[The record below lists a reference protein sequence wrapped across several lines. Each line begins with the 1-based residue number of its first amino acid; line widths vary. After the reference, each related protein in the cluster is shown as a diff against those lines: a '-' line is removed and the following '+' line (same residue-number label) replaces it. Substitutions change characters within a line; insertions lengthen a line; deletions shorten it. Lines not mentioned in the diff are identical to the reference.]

1 MTDLGQEAIRA
12 FDGAARDDTGQG
24 SAGPRPDPLPG
35 AELPSAGG
43 AVRGIGETFGT
54 DAVTGTASF
63 AVPVQLTAGRDG
75 FGPQLSLG
83 YDSGQGNGPFGF
95 GWSLRLPS
103 ITRRTDRGL
112 PRYDDAHE
120 SDVFVLSSAEDLV
133 PTGRDRREGGHL
145 VRGYRPRVE
154 AGFARIERWTSV
166 HDAGDVHWRSWSAD
180 NVLTVYG
187 VDAGSRISDPRVPE
201 HVFSWLIS
209 LTRDDRGNVIAYEYD
224 RGDGV
229 RDGAQRY
236 LRCVRYGNA
245 VPLLDDAGERPSSVT
260 TAELRA
266 MRWHFSLVLDYGGHD
281 PERPGPEPDRR
292 WSPRPDP
299 FSSRRGGFELR
310 TERLC
315 RRLLMFHSFPL
326 EPGVGDDCLVAATE
340 LTYAPAPAP
349 DAAVRPVYA
358 ELTAVTHAR
367 FRRRSGGE
375 YRRKAFPPVE
385 MAYSQAAVRHEAEAV
400 EPRELARLP
409 HGPGRLRWLDLH
421 GEGIPGVLSEHPG
434 AWYYLRNLSGRPAG
448 RPRVRLGEPA
458 PVPRLPNRTLASG
471 AQLLDL
477 SGDGRLDVVDLTGP
491 RAGLYEQD
499 EHGGWRP
506 FRPFAD
512 PLVGDPRADLRLLD
526 VTGDGLVDALR
537 LAPDELGW
545 HEGAGASGFGREH
558 RVPVDPA
565 QWRGTRVRFGGDGD
579 GALLL
584 ADMTGDGLR
593 DLVRIGCAQVCYWP
607 NLGYGRFGPRHLLEN
622 CPRFDTD
629 DRFSPDRVRLADI
642 DGTGTSDIVYLH
654 PDGPRLYFNQS
665 GNGLSREV
673 RLHGLPRTTDVDDCD
688 VVDLFGNG
696 TACLVWTSPLPGNA
710 GRAVRYVD
718 LMGVKPHLLTRT
730 TNNLGAETRVHYR
743 SSTSFYLQDEAA
755 GRPWRTRAPFPVQV
769 VERVESVDLVARH
782 RLTTRY
788 AYHDQYFDPVER
800 ELRGFAVVDQW
811 DTEDVDAPG
820 EGDWENSDPAVLVAP
835 VLTRSW
841 FHTGVRL
848 GGGRVS
854 RLLADE
860 YDEGCARDGLPD
872 SRLPEGLTPR
882 EEREACRALKG
893 RLLRQEVYGLDG
905 SERQSVPYSVL
916 EHNFTVRLLQPAGRN
931 RHAVF
936 LAHPREQ
943 LTVRYERDRDDPRV
957 THAITLRVD
966 DFGRTL
972 EDVAIAYGRLPADP
986 RLTAPVDR
994 EEQARTLVTATVYE
1008 HTEPLLDDPGHYRLP
1023 LPAQQSTIEVTDVV
1037 VPEGGRLR
1045 FEDWTGPGA
1054 PAARPHRLLRRTRTL
1069 YRPDDLG
1076 GADPLALLP
1085 FGRAGRRALPGLGLT
1100 LAFTSGVLAR
1110 ALVRDGRPL
1119 LAPGELDA
1127 VLREGGYVPGDV
1139 PGEWWVPSGRTFLG
1153 PGGAFPGEGAEAE
1166 FAYARAHFFRPRRY
1180 RDPFQDG
1187 VTSADREVRHD
1198 RYDLLPVDTV
1208 DSLGNRSTVGERGPD
1223 GRREEAAGGGVDYRL
1238 MKPVLVTDANGNRSA
1253 VALDT
1258 LGLVVA
1264 TAAMG
1269 KRGER
1274 LGDSLEG
1281 FDDAFVD
1288 APAGEDADDAGLV
1301 DDAERLLRGATR
1313 RLCYDLEAVR
1323 RTASE
1328 PVVRPLSVR
1337 TIVRERHLSDLAPGE
1352 ASPLQQKFVYV
1363 DGSGREI
1370 QVKSQSD
1377 EPGGWISSGWKVYN
1391 NKANVVLFHEP
1402 FFTSTPRYEPGRRD
1416 GVSTVRCYD
1425 AAQRLVA
1432 TVFPDGTYTKRVFGA
1447 WWSSTWDRADT
1458 VLADPRHDPDI
1469 AVATR
1474 GLPGLLP
1481 AQWRPWYAQRVDGG
1495 LGEAERRAARASAAH
1510 ADTPDL
1516 EWSDAL
1522 GRTVLVRRTD
1532 GCRAVESRVVR
1543 AITGEVLAVHDAMP
1557 DPDEDPR
1564 GRAVSRADHDLLG
1577 RVVRH
1582 WALDSGS
1589 RRQLAD
1595 VLDQQLRTW
1604 DSRGHLTRTRYD
1616 AGRRPVAVL
1625 VTGAD
1630 PDRPGAEVTVER
1642 VVHGESL
1649 ADAERRN
1656 LRGRIHLRYDQAGL
1670 SVCDGYDFK
1679 GSPRAST
1686 RRVAVAYDR
1695 VLDWAEDPVRPPED
1709 DVLEPARLDASTR
1722 LDALHRPVV
1731 LASPALGGP
1740 GSVTRYRYGR
1750 SARLC
1755 ALQVRIEGELGPDGQ
1770 PVWTDVVTAV
1780 HCNARGQRTR
1790 IERGNGL
1797 VTDFDYDPLTFRLV
1811 RTRSRLG
1818 SRTVQD
1824 QHYTYDAAGNL
1835 VLVRDDAVPP
1845 VFFRNQRVTGESAYR
1860 YDALYRLVEATGREQ
1875 LGLVDAGGP
1884 QRPGR
1889 PVAHTEDG
1897 IALGRYVERYAYD
1910 LAGNL
1915 LRIAHRGNDPQ
1926 HPGWTREFHYAPG
1939 SGNRLLATSAA
1950 DGDGARET
1958 YAYDAHGNT
1967 VAMPHLTRMDW
1978 DHRDRLRSTWRQVAD
1993 EGGASPT
2000 AAVDRTYYVH
2010 DATGARTRKATGR
2023 SSGRP
2028 VHDELSFAGVE
2039 FVRRLAG
2046 PHAGLIRTGLDVGDG
2061 VGVFARVETRNDVD
2075 DGSPRRL
2082 VRHRLTDHLRS
2093 VVLEFDDEGRLL
2105 SAESYSPYGGTVWR
2119 ATRGQTDAPA
2129 RRGFLGKQRDDETGF
2144 YHVGARYYVPWLGR
2158 WLSCDP
2164 AGQLGPTSRYAYAAC
2179 DPVNRLDDNGAW
2191 DISWKDV
2198 AIGAAV
2204 AVGTVAVV
2212 AVVVAS
2218 AGTAAAPVIAAAATT
2233 LGVSETAL
2241 VTGVAVTGTA
2251 FGVAG
2256 TVNTAN
2262 EVATGRTV
2270 TGRVLSDQERSR
2282 KLGALPVEAVAT
2294 VLGMRGISLGGGG
2307 GGAASSIAA
2316 DVSVGANGTA
2326 ALTRPAFDFGFS
2338 LPRLVANAEAIAPA
2352 LMATAVPVA
2361 TAIAG
2366 GGGGGGG
2373 TSGDSGG
2380 QSTEP
2385 NQSTEPPPEPNS
2397 SSAND
2402 PSAAASDTA
2411 GAATSGT
2418 GAGGATSGGS
2428 TAGPKVAPYKQ
2439 IGGHHIHQ
2447 SAANSPA
2454 GQISRTGNPNH
2465 GDALAIEQGVPGFTE
2480 ADHNLAS
2487 ALQRN
2492 ANRAM
2497 WGKEITDEPI
2507 GPVTLTV
2514 GGEGT
2519 TLGSPSPYFED
2530 IKAYFALVAAG
2541 RPPEQSLIDVLRSRA
2556 QIDASGVGTVRV
2568 PTR

>member
-1 MTDLGQEAIRA
+1 MTDLDQGPPA
-12 FDGAARDDTGQG
+12 FPGGAQDDTE
-24 SAGPRPDPLPG
+24 SGPVRPRQDPLPG

-43 AVRGIGETFGT
+43 AVRGIGEKFGT
-54 DAVTGTASF
+54 DAVTGTGSF
-63 AVPVQLTAGRDG
+63 AIPVLLTAGRDG
-75 FGPQLSLG
+75 FGPQMSLA
-83 YDSGQGNGPFGF
+83 YDTGQGNGPFGF
-95 GWSLRLPS
+95 GCSLRLPS
-103 ITRRTDRGL
+103 ITRRTDKGL

-133 PTGRDRREGGHL
+133 PTGQDRRVGGHV

-154 AGFARIERWTSV
+154 ASFARIERWTSL
-166 HDAGDVHWRSWSAD
+166 DDPADVHWRSWSPD

-187 VDAGSRISDPRVPE
+187 IDADSRISDPEEPE
-201 HVFSWLIS
+201 RVFSWLIS
-209 LTRDDRGNVIAYEYD
+209 QTRDDRGNAIAYEYD

-229 RDGAQRY
+229 RDRAQRY

-245 VPLLDDAGERPSSVT
+245 VPLLDDTGERPLSVT

-266 MRWHFSLVLDYGGHD
+266 MRWYFTLVLDYGGHD
-281 PERPGPEPDRR
+281 EERPGPQPDRP

-299 FSSRRGGFELR
+299 FSSRRSGFELR

-315 RRLLMFHSFPL
+315 RRLLMFHSFP
-326 EPGVGDDCLVAATE
+326 EESDVGGDCLVAATE
-340 LTYAPAPAP
+340 LTYAPTPAP
-349 DAAVRPVYA
+349 DEATRPVYS

-367 FRRRSGGE
+367 FRRRPGGG

-385 MAYSQAAVRHEAEAV
+385 LAYSQVAVRHEVETVEA
-400 EPRELARLP
+400 RELARLP
-409 HGPGRLRWLDLH
+409 HGPGRLRWVDLH
-421 GEGIPGVLSEHPG
+421 GEGIPGVLTEHPG
-434 AWYYLRNLSGRPAG
+434 AWYYLRNLSALTDAPHF
-448 RPRVRLGEPA
+448 GEPA
-458 PVPRLPNRTLASG
+458 PVPRVPNRSLAAG
-471 AQLLDL
+471 AELLDL

-491 RAGLYEQD
+491 PAGVYEQD

-506 FRPFAD
+506 FRPFAG
-512 PLVGDPRADLRLLD
+512 PLVSDPGADLRLVD
-526 VTGDGLVDALR
+526 VTGDGLVDVLR
-537 LAPDELGW
+537 LTPDELGW
-545 HEGAGASGFGREH
+545 HEGLGTSGFGREQ

-565 QWRGTRVRFGGDGD
+565 QWRGTRVVFTDD
-579 GALLL
+579 SGALLL

-607 NLGYGRFGPRHLLEN
+607 NLGYGRFGARQLLEN
-622 CPRFDTD
+622 CPRFDAD
-629 DRFSPDRVRLADI
+629 DRFSPGRVRLADI

-673 RLHGLPRTTDVDDCD
+673 RLHGLPPATDVDDCD

-710 GRAVRYVD
+710 GRSVRYVD
-718 LMGVKPHLLTRT
+718 LMGAKPHLLTRT
-730 TNNLGAETRVHYR
+730 TNNLGAETRIHYR
-743 SSTSFYLQDEAA
+743 SSTSFYLEDEAA

-769 VERVESVDLVARH
+769 VERVESIDVVARH

-811 DTEDVDAPG
+811 DTEDFDAAKDARDA
-820 EGDWENSDPAVLVAP
+820 GDAGDAGWENSHPVAP
-835 VLTRSW
+835 VHTRSW
-841 FHTGVRL
+841 FHTGVRGP
-848 GGGRVS
+848 GGES
-854 RLLADE
+854 AHE

-872 SRLPEGLTPR
+872 SVLPEGLTPQ

-893 RLLRQEVYGLDG
+893 MLLRQEVYGLDG
-905 SERQSVPYSVL
+905 SEHESVPYSVL
-916 EHNFTVRLLQPAGRN
+916 ERNFTVRLLQPAGRG

-943 LTVRYERDRDDPRV
+943 LTSRYERDRDDPRV
-957 THAITLRVD
+957 THAITLRVNE
-966 DFGRTL
+966 FGQAL
-972 EDVAIAYGRLPADP
+972 EEVAISYGRLATDTQ
-986 RLTAPVDR
+986 LTTRVDR
-994 EEQARTLVTATVYE
+994 EEQARTLVTAVRYE
-1008 HTEPLLDDPGHYRLP
+1008 HSEPLLDDPGHYRLP
-1023 LPAQQSTIEVTDVV
+1023 VPAQQSTIEVRDVV
-1037 VPEGGRLR
+1037 VPEGGWLR
-1045 FEDWTGPGA
+1045 FEDWTGSGA
-1054 PAARPHRLLRRTRTL
+1054 PFARPHRLLRRTRTL

-1085 FGRAGRRALPGLGLT
+1085 PGRAGRRAIPGLGLT
-1100 LAFTSGVLAR
+1100 LAFTQDVLAR
-1110 ALVRDGRPL
+1110 VLTRDGRPV
-1119 LAPGELDA
+1119 LAPDDLDA
-1127 VLREGGYVPGDV
+1127 VLREGGYVPGDA

-1153 PGGAFPGEGAEAE
+1153 PAGAFPGEAAQHELT
-1166 FAYARAHFFRPRRY
+1166 YARQHFFRARRY

-1187 VTSADREVRHD
+1187 VTSPDREVRYD

-1223 GRREEAAGGGVDYRL
+1223 GVREDSGLDYRL
-1238 MKPVLVTDANGNRSA
+1238 MRPVLVTDSNGNRSA

-1288 APAGEDADDAGLV
+1288 APGGDGVE
-1301 DDAERLLRGATR
+1301 DAERLLLGATR
-1313 RLCYDLEAVR
+1313 RVCYDLEAVR

-1328 PVVRPLSVR
+1328 PVVQPLSVR
-1337 TIVRERHLSDLAPGE
+1337 TILRERHLSDLAPGE
-1352 ASPLQQKFVYV
+1352 SSPLQQKFVYV

-1370 QVKSQSD
+1370 QAKTRSD

-1402 FFTSTPRYEPGRRD
+1402 YFTSTHRYEPGRRE

-1425 AAQRLVA
+1425 ATQRLVA

-1458 VLADPRHDPDI
+1458 VLDDPRHDADI

-1474 GLPGLLP
+1474 GLSGLLP
-1481 AQWRPWYAQRVDGG
+1481 ADWRPWYEQRIDGG
-1495 LGEAERRAARASAAH
+1495 LGDAEQEAARASAAH
-1510 ADTPDL
+1510 ANTPDK
-1516 EWSDAL
+1516 EWFDAL
-1522 GRTVLVRRTD
+1522 GRAVLVRRTD
-1532 GCRAVESRVVR
+1532 GQHAVDSRVVL

-1557 DPDEDPR
+1557 DDDPR

-1577 RVVRH
+1577 RVLRH
-1582 WALDSGS
+1582 WALDSGT
-1589 RRQLAD
+1589 RLRLAD
-1595 VLDQQLRTW
+1595 VLDQELRTW
-1604 DSRGHLTRTRYD
+1604 DSRGHVSRTRYD

-1630 PDRPGAEVTVER
+1630 AERPEAEVTVER
-1642 VVHGESL
+1642 VVYGETL
-1649 ADAERRN
+1649 PDAEERN
-1656 LRGRIHLRYDQAGL
+1656 LRGRIHRRYDQAGL
-1670 SVCDGYDFK
+1670 AVCDGYDFK
-1679 GSPRAST
+1679 GSPRSST

-1695 VLDWAEDPVRPPED
+1695 VLDWAVSEAAG
-1709 DVLEPARLDASTR
+1709 DVELEPARLDASTR
-1722 LDALHRPVV
+1722 LDAMNRPIV
-1731 LASPALGGP
+1731 LTSPALDSAP
-1740 GSVTRYRYGR
+1740 SVTRYRYGR
-1750 SARLC
+1750 STQLR
-1755 ALQVRIEGELGPDGQ
+1755 ALQVQIEGELDADGQ
-1770 PVWTDVVTAV
+1770 PVWTDVVTAIR
-1780 HCNARGQRTR
+1780 CNARGQRTR

-1797 VTDFDYDPLTFRLV
+1797 VTDFTYDPLTFRLV
-1811 RTRSRLG
+1811 RVRTCLG
-1818 SRTVQD
+1818 ARCVQD

-1835 VLVRDDAVPP
+1835 LLVRDDAVPP

-1884 QRPGR
+1884 RPGGHR
-1889 PVAHTEDG
+1889 SFAHVEDG
-1897 IALGRYVERYAYD
+1897 IAVGRYVERYAYD
-1910 LAGNL
+1910 AVGNL
-1915 LRIAHRGNDPQ
+1915 LRIAHRGSDPQ
-1926 HPGWTREFHYAPG
+1926 RPGWRREFHYAAD
-1939 SGNRLLATSAA
+1939 SGNRLLATSST
-1950 DGDGARET
+1950 DGPREA

-1967 VAMPHLTRMDW
+1967 VAMPHLARMEW
-1978 DHRDRLRSTWRQVAD
+1978 DHRDRLRSTWRQVVDAD
-1993 EGGASPT
+1993 GEAGSV
-2000 AAVDRTYYVH
+2000 AVDRTYYVH
-2010 DATGARTRKATGR
+2010 DATGVRTRKATRR
-2023 SSGRP
+2023 SSGGLVR
-2028 VHDELSFAGVE
+2028 DELFLSGVE
-2039 FVRRLAG
+2039 FVRAHTGR
-2046 PHAGLIRTGLDVGDG
+2046 HAGLVRTGLDVGDG
-2061 VGVFARVETRNDVD
+2061 VGVFARIETRNDVE
-2075 DGSPRRL
+2075 DGSPRRR
-2082 VRHRLTDHLRS
+2082 VRHQLTDHLRS

-2105 SAESYSPYGGTVWR
+2105 SAEGYSPYGATVWR

-2144 YHVGARYYVPWLGR
+2144 YAVGARYYVPWLGR

-2164 AGQLGPTSRYAYAAC
+2164 AGQRGPTSRYAYAAC

-2218 AGTAAAPVIAAAATT
+2218 AGTAAAPLLAATATT
-2233 LGVSETAL
+2233 LGVSEATV
-2241 VTGVAVTGTA
+2241 VTGVVVTGTA

-2262 EVATGRTV
+2262 EVATGRTI

-2294 VLGMRGISLGGGG
+2294 IFGMRGITFGGGG
-2307 GGAASSIAA
+2307 GGAAPSIAA
-2316 DVSVGANGTA
+2316 DVSVSANGSA
-2326 ALTRPAFDFGFS
+2326 ALARPSFDFGFS
-2338 LPRLVANAEAIAPA
+2338 LPNVVANTEAIAPA
-2352 LMATAVPVA
+2352 LMATAVPVVS
-2361 TAIAG
+2361 AITG
-2366 GGGGGGG
+2366 GGGGGGA
-2373 TSGDSGG
+2373 SGGSGESGG
-2380 QSTEP
+2380 QSQEP
-2385 NQSTEPPPEPNS
+2385 NQSVKPPPEPNS
-2397 SSAND
+2397 SSATGASPGVQPE
-2402 PSAAASDTA
+2402 PSPAATSDAA
-2411 GAATSGT
+2411 GAATGGN
-2418 GAGGATSGGS
+2418 GANGSTSGGS
-2428 TAGPKVAPYKQ
+2428 TAGPNIAPYRD

-2454 GQISRTGNPNH
+2454 GQTSRTGNPNH

-2497 WGKEITDEPI
+2497 WGKEITDQPI
-2507 GPVTLTV
+2507 GPVTITAS
-2514 GGEGT
+2514 GEGT
-2519 TLGSPSPYFED
+2519 AVGTPSPFFED
-2530 IKAYFALVAAG
+2530 VKAFFALVAAG
-2541 RPPEQSLIDVLRSRA
+2541 RSPEQSLVDVLRSRA
-2556 QIDASGVGTVRV
+2556 QIDASGASTVRV

>member
-1 MTDLGQEAIRA
+1 MTELDQGAPA
-12 FDGAARDDTGQG
+12 FPGAERDDTEPGPVR
-24 SAGPRPDPLPG
+24 PRPDPLPG

-43 AVRGIGETFGT
+43 AVRGIGEKFGT
-54 DAVTGTASF
+54 DAVTGTGSF
-63 AVPVQLTAGRDG
+63 AVPVLLTTGRDG
-75 FGPQLSLG
+75 FGPQMSLG

-95 GWSLRLPS
+95 GCSLRLPS
-103 ITRRTDRGL
+103 VTRRTDKGL

-133 PTGRDRREGGHL
+133 PTTQDRRRGRHL

-154 AGFARIERWTSV
+154 ASFARIERWTSV
-166 HDAGDVHWRSWSAD
+166 DDPADVHWRSWSAD

-187 VDAGSRISDPRVPE
+187 ADADARISDPEAPE
-201 HVFSWLIS
+201 RVFSWLIS
-209 LTRDDRGNVIAYEYD
+209 QTRDDRGNVIAYEYD

-229 RDGAQRY
+229 SDQAQRY

-245 VPLLDDAGERPSSVT
+245 VPLLNDAGERPASVS

-266 MRWHFSLVLDYGGHD
+266 LHWHFTLVLDYGGHD
-281 PERPGPEPDRR
+281 EERPGPDPDRR
-292 WSPRPDP
+292 WTPRPDP

-315 RRLLMFHSFPL
+315 RRLLMFHSFPE
-326 EPGVGDDCLVAATE
+326 EPGVGEDCLVAATE
-340 LTYAPAPAP
+340 LSYAPTPAP
-349 DAAVRPVYA
+349 EEATRPVYA

-367 FRRRSGGE
+367 FRRRPDVG

-385 MAYSQAAVRHEAEAV
+385 LAYSQVAVQHEVRVV

-409 HGPGRLRWLDLH
+409 HSPGRLRWVDLH
-421 GEGIPGVLSEHPG
+421 GEGIPGVLTEHPG
-434 AWYYLRNLSGRPAG
+434 AWYYLRNLSALTDAPHF
-448 RPRVRLGEPA
+448 GELE
-458 PVPRLPNRTLASG
+458 PVPRVPNRTLASG
-471 AQLLDL
+471 AELLDL

-491 RAGLYEQD
+491 QAGVYEQD
-499 EHGGWRP
+499 EHAGWRP
-506 FRPFAD
+506 FRPFTG
-512 PLVGDPRADLRLLD
+512 PLVNDPRAELRLVD
-526 VTGDGLVDALR
+526 VTGDGLVDVLS

-545 HEGAGASGFGREH
+545 HEGLGTSGFGREH
-558 RVPVDPA
+558 RVLVDPA
-565 QWRGTRVRFGGDGD
+565 QWRGTRVVFNDAS

-593 DLVRIGCAQVCYWP
+593 DLVRVGCAQVCYWP
-607 NLGYGRFGPRHLLEN
+607 NLGYGRFGARHLLEN
-622 CPRFDTD
+622 CPRFDSD

-642 DGTGTSDIVYLH
+642 DGTGTSDLVYLH

-673 RLHGLPRTTDVDDCD
+673 RLRGLPPATAVDDCD

-710 GRAVRYVD
+710 GRSVRYVD

-730 TNNLGAETRVHYR
+730 TNNLGAETRIHYR
-743 SSTSFYLQDEAA
+743 SSTSFYLEDEAA

-769 VERVESVDLVARH
+769 VERVESIDLVARH

-811 DTEDVDAPG
+811 DTEDFDAPG
-820 EGDWENSDPAVLVAP
+820 DGDGDGDGEREWENSLPVAP
-835 VLTRSW
+835 VHTRSW

-848 GGGRVS
+848 GGVS
-854 RLLADE
+854 RLLAHE
-860 YDEGCARDGLPD
+860 YDEGCGRDGLPD
-872 SRLPEGLTPR
+872 SVLPEGLTAQ

-893 RLLRQEVYGLDG
+893 MLLRQEVYGLDG
-905 SERQSVPYSVL
+905 SERESVPYTVL
-916 EHNFTVRLLQPAGRN
+916 ERNFTVRLLQPMGRN

-957 THAITLRVD
+957 THAITLRVNE
-966 DFGRTL
+966 FGQAL
-972 EDVAIAYGRLPADP
+972 EEVAVAYGRLPADP
-986 RLTAPVDR
+986 RLTAAVDR
-994 EEQARTLVTATVYE
+994 EEQARTLVTAVRYE
-1008 HTEPLLDDPGHYRLP
+1008 HSEPLLDDPGHYRLP
-1023 LPAQQSTIEVTDVV
+1023 LPAQQSTIEVRDVV
-1037 VPEGGRLR
+1037 PPEGGWLR
-1045 FEDWTGPGA
+1045 FQDWTGPGA
-1054 PAARPHRLLRRTRTL
+1054 PFARPHRLLRRTRTL

-1085 FGRAGRRALPGLGLT
+1085 LGRVGRRGIQGVGLT
-1100 LAFTSGVLAR
+1100 LAFTQQILAR
-1110 ALVRDGRPL
+1110 PL
-1119 LAPGELDA
+1119 FPAEDLDA

-1139 PGEWWVPSGRTFLG
+1139 PGEWWAPSGRTFLG
-1153 PGGAFPGEGAEAE
+1153 PAGAFPGEGATDE
-1166 FAYARAHFFRPRRY
+1166 FAYARAHFFRARRY

-1187 VTSADREVRHD
+1187 ITSPDREVRYD
-1198 RYDLLPVDTV
+1198 PYDLLPVDTV
-1208 DSLGNRSTVGERGPD
+1208 DSLGNRSTIGERGPD
-1223 GRREEAAGGGVDYRL
+1223 GVREESGVDYRL
-1238 MKPVLVTDANGNRSA
+1238 MKPVLVTDSNGNRSA

-1269 KRGER
+1269 KRGEQ

-1281 FDDAFVD
+1281 FDDTFMD
-1288 APAGEDADDAGLV
+1288 AAAGDDAGQ
-1301 DDAERLLRGATR
+1301 LLLGATR
-1313 RLCYDLEAVR
+1313 RICYDLEAVR
-1323 RTASE
+1323 RTASDS
-1328 PVVRPLSVR
+1328 VVQPLSVR
-1337 TIVRERHLSDLAPGE
+1337 TILRERHLSDLAPGE
-1352 ASPLQQKFVYV
+1352 SSPLRQRFVYV

-1391 NKANVVLFHEP
+1391 AKANVVLFHEP
-1402 FFTSTPRYEPGRRD
+1402 YFTSTPGYEPGRRE

-1425 AAQRLVA
+1425 ATQRLVA
-1432 TVFPDGTYTKRVFGA
+1432 TVFPDGTYSKRVFGA
-1447 WWSSTWDRADT
+1447 WWSGTWDRADT

-1474 GLPGLLP
+1474 GLSGLLP
-1481 AQWRPWYAQRVDGG
+1481 AGWRPWYEQRVDGERG
-1495 LGEAERRAARASAAH
+1495 DAEQQAARASAAH
-1510 ADTPDL
+1510 ANTPDL
-1516 EWSDAL
+1516 EWFDAL
-1522 GRTVLVRRTD
+1522 GRAVLVRRTD
-1532 GCRAVESRVVR
+1532 GRHAVENRVVL

-1557 DPDEDPR
+1557 GGDPR
-1564 GRAVSRADHDLLG
+1564 GRAASRADHDLLG

-1582 WALDSGS
+1582 WALDSGT
-1589 RRQLAD
+1589 RWRLAD
-1595 VLDQQLRTW
+1595 VLDQELRAW
-1604 DSRGHLTRTRYD
+1604 DSRGHVSRTRYD
-1616 AGRRPVAVL
+1616 AGRRPVALL

-1630 PDRPGAEVTVER
+1630 PDRPEAEVTVER

-1649 ADAERRN
+1649 ADAEERN
-1656 LRGRIHLRYDQAGL
+1656 LRGRIHVRYDQAGL
-1670 SVCDGYDFK
+1670 SVCNGYDFK
-1679 GSPRAST
+1679 GSPSSST

-1695 VLDWAEDPVRPPED
+1695 VLDWSLEQPS
-1709 DVLEPARLDASTR
+1709 DVLEPARLNASTR
-1722 LDALHRPVV
+1722 LDAMNRPIV
-1731 LASPALGGP
+1731 LTSPALDAP
-1740 GSVTRYRYGR
+1740 ASVTRYRYGR
-1750 SARLC
+1750 STQLR
-1755 ALQVRIEGELGPDGQ
+1755 ALQVQIEGELDSDGQ

-1780 HCNARGQRTR
+1780 RCNARGQRTR

-1797 VTDFDYDPLTFRLV
+1797 VTDFAYDPLTFRLV
-1811 RTRSRLG
+1811 RVRSALG
-1818 SRTVQD
+1818 SRCVQD

-1875 LGLVDAGGP
+1875 LGLVDAGG
-1884 QRPGR
+1884 RHR
-1889 PVAHTEDG
+1889 PVAHAEDG
-1897 IALGRYVERYAYD
+1897 IAVGRYVERYAYD
-1910 LAGNL
+1910 LVGNL
-1915 LRIAHRGNDPQ
+1915 LEIAHRGNDPH
-1926 HPGWTREFHYAPG
+1926 HPGWTREFEYAP
-1939 SGNRLLATSAA
+1939 GNRLLATSFA
-1950 DGDGARET
+1950 DGPRET

-1967 VAMPHLTRMDW
+1967 VAMPHLARMEW
-1978 DHRDRLRSTWRQVAD
+1978 DHRDQLRSTCRQVVD
-1993 EGGASPT
+1993 EDGEEGSVV
-2000 AAVDRTYYVH
+2000 VDGTYNVH
-2010 DATGARTRKATGR
+2010 DATGVRTRKATQR
-2023 SSGRP
+2023 SSGVP
-2028 VHDELSFAGVE
+2028 VRDELFLSGLE
-2039 FVRRLAG
+2039 FVRSFTGR
-2046 PHAGLIRTGLDVGDG
+2046 HAGLIRTGLDVGDG

-2075 DGSPRRL
+2075 DGSPRRR
-2082 VRHRLTDHLRS
+2082 VRHQLTDHLRS
-2093 VVLEFDDEGRLL
+2093 VTLEFDDEGRLL
-2105 SAESYSPYGGTVWR
+2105 AAEGYSPYGSTVWR

-2144 YHVGARYYVPWLGR
+2144 CAVGARYYVPWLGR

-2164 AGQLGPTSRYAYAAC
+2164 AGQRGPTSRYAYAAC

-2218 AGTAAAPVIAAAATT
+2218 AGTAAAPLLAATAT
-2233 LGVSETAL
+2233 SLGVSEATV
-2241 VTGVAVTGTA
+2241 VTGVVATGTA

-2294 VLGMRGISLGGGG
+2294 IFGMRGISFGGGG
-2307 GGAASSIAA
+2307 GGAAPSIAA

-2326 ALTRPAFDFGFS
+2326 ALTRPSVDFGFS
-2338 LPRLVANAEAIAPA
+2338 LPNIVANTEAIAPA
-2352 LMATAVPVA
+2352 LMATAAPVVS
-2361 TAIAG
+2361 AIT

-2373 TSGDSGG
+2373 TSGGSGEPGG
-2380 QSTEP
+2380 QSKEP
-2385 NQSTEPPPEPNS
+2385 NESAKPPPEPNS
-2397 SSAND
+2397 SSTTGTGAQPE
-2402 PSAAASDTA
+2402 PSPAAASEAA
-2411 GAATSGT
+2411 GAATGGN
-2418 GAGGATSGGS
+2418 GANGSTSGGS
-2428 TAGPKVAPYKQ
+2428 TAGPQIAPYKQ
-2439 IGGHHIHQ
+2439 LGGHHIHQ

-2454 GQISRTGNPNH
+2454 GQTSRTGNPNH
-2465 GDALAIEQGVPGFTE
+2465 GDALAIEQGVPGFSE
-2480 ADHNLAS
+2480 ADHDLAS

-2497 WGKEITDEPI
+2497 WGKEITDQPI
-2507 GPVTLTV
+2507 GPVTITAA
-2514 GGEGT
+2514 GEGT
-2519 TLGSPSPYFED
+2519 KLGSPSPFFED
-2530 IKAYFALVAAG
+2530 VKAFFALIAAG
-2541 RPPEQSLIDVLRSRA
+2541 RSPEQSLIDVLRSRA
-2556 QIDASGVGTVRV
+2556 QIDASGVSTVRV
-2568 PTR
+2568 PSR